1 MIEKLK
7 EYKECFEKNQFNILL
22 YFGINF
28 ILLLIINNNFSTI
41 KIVLEKIINILC
53 IINIEKIFDIKM
65 KNINM
70 FILIFLMCLIIIS
83 ISVTLYRMINK
94 NINKLF
100 IFGCCILSFQILSI
114 QKIDSNIVN
123 TKIIGIL
130 SLLVVLLLSVNLISN
145 EIKNNIVK
153 VFKFI
158 LNILIF
164 IMVIVLMYYI
174 LNNQKDILIFFKERE
189 EVITLKYMYLIFKI
203 MIIFIVIL
211 VILINVIKFLGL
223 KESNNI
229 KDELF
234 PTRIENIEK
243 LEKDIK
249 HGKNSILINNDWGNG
264 KTFFIK
270 NFIEKYD
277 KKYEFIYIKVP
288 YFDTK
293 TEFRKKIL
301 SEIHRIF
308 KKNKIITYSLRDLMS
323 YFNIND
329 EDIKLGFINF
339 NFNKLLNDDAD
350 DDYREVLI
358 NLRDNL
364 NYLEKKVVIILDDF
378 DRIENKKQILEV
390 LNFIGELNIELNES
404 ITLITLS
411 SYEKLVSIIEEDK
424 ENITEGRKRLEKY
437 FDKIFYLSNPNFFEL
452 IDFFSNIY
460 DISSN
465 KREILKGI
473 INLINEQDKGLL
485 ANEKINFRNTERLI
499 KNIKEINTKGLEYET
514 IYEKV
519 YIFWEVVELLIS
531 DYWDDLKKNEN
542 SEIKIFYNHVLQQL
556 IWSNKL
562 PKIKLG
568 QEKEF
573 IFSILESVKKYKLGE
588 YDKTL
593 SYYINIKNEM
603 LKNYVESEIVEK
615 WKYEDY
621 LNINEIFNFEI
632 EERKKIFNFFMLNK
646 NINKYETLELMIS
659 YKLNYNWKYKS
670 SMEFFKNLKNKEE
683 GELPSDKRMNGKF
696 YIFLKNLLL
705 VNLFIDI
712 NKMEKLKE
720 KEENLYNENIKTK
733 CFLASDIQ
741 FLYFFK
747 IFLRKNIEKREYD
760 NFVQEICKTRKIIE
774 QNIVNNDRKVDI
786 VEELKSEITSVKY
799 LEEELT
805 QDIEKLN
812 SLKREIGTLGKDK
825 QVEIL
830 EYLKSEDI
838 LLYEMWIEY
847 LSN

>member
-411 SYEKLVSIIEEDK
+411 SYEKLVSIIKEDK
-424 ENITEGRKRLEKY
+424 EEITEGRKRLEKY

-460 DISSN
+460 DISPN
-465 KREILKGI
+465 KRENLKKI
-473 INLINEQDKGLL
+473 INLINVQDKGLL
-485 ANEKINFRNTERLI
+485 TNEKINFRNIERLI
-499 KNIKEINTKGLEYET
+499 KNIKEINTEGLEYEI
-514 IYEKV
+514 IYERV
-519 YIFWEVVELLIS
+519 YIFWEVVELLIP
-531 DYWDDLKKNEN
+531 DYWDGLERIKKNDLDKEV
-542 SEIKIFYNHVLQQL
+542 FYRNILQWL
-556 IWSNKL
+556 ILSNPDKL
-562 PKIKLG
+562 SKIKLG
-568 QEKEF
+568 QEEEF
-573 IFSILESVKKYKLGE
+573 ISSILESVKKYKLGK

-593 SYYINIKNEM
+593 FYYINIKDEM
-603 LKNYVESEIVEK
+603 LKNYEESEIVKK
-615 WKYEDY
+615 WRYEDY
-621 LNINEIFNFEI
+621 LAVSKIFNFKI
-632 EERKKIFNFFMLNK
+632 EERKKMLNFFMNNTNICQYDVLN
-646 NINKYETLELMIS
+646 LMVK
-659 YKLNYNWKYKS
+659 YKLNYHWKYRNS
-670 SMEFFKNLKNKEE
+670 LEFF
-683 GELPSDKRMNGKF
+683 
-696 YIFLKNLLL
+696 
-705 VNLFIDI
+705 
-712 NKMEKLKE
+712 
-720 KEENLYNENIKTK
+720 
-733 CFLASDIQ
+733 
-741 FLYFFK
+741 
-747 IFLRKNIEKREYD
+747 
-760 NFVQEICKTRKIIE
+760 
-774 QNIVNNDRKVDI
+774 
-786 VEELKSEITSVKY
+786 
-799 LEEELT
+799 
-805 QDIEKLN
+805 
-812 SLKREIGTLGKDK
+812 
-825 QVEIL
+825 
-830 EYLKSEDI
+830 
-838 LLYEMWIEY
+838 
-847 LSN
+847 